1 MLYTWTAYDIEDYPC
16 ARGVVYAETLTDAYK
31 DLESVKI
38 KNSQR
43 VKIDGMSSDLNTLCM
58 GLENRPAYTKND
70 LDDILDEY
78 STI

>member
-16 ARGVVYAETLTDAYK
+16 ARGVIYANTLTDAYK
-31 DLESVKI
+31 DLERVEI
-38 KNSQR
+38 KNSCK
-43 VKIDGMSSDLNTLCM
+43 VTIDGMSSDLTTLCM
-58 GLENRPAYTKND
+58 GMEKRPAYTKND